1 MQELDKR
8 IGLLRLLIAD
18 MEAKQAQL
26 MQMGNQYR
34 TQLSHII
41 EFVVYRE
48 GDVGNAL
55 SLMAEVQG
63 KLDEVLQTSGH
74 LDMILSKARLE
85 LEVLVLTKGVAEAR
99 SQLVSLEERQRE
111 LSSRMQHVSSP
122 DMEDPVAS
130 RLQAF
135 QMDDL
140 RSLNEE
146 VAAVAREI
154 SRLNSLITEASDR
167 AARTIQPSAGRK
179 P

>member
-18 MEAKQAQL
+18 VEAKQAQVS
-26 MQMGNQYR
+26 QMGSQYR
-34 TQLSHII
+34 TQLTHII

-55 SLMAEVQG
+55 SLMSEVQG
-63 KLDEVLQTSGH
+63 KLDEVLQTAGH
-74 LDMILSKARLE
+74 LEMIANKARLE

-99 SQLVSLEERQRE
+99 SQLVNLEERQKE
-111 LSSRMQHVSSP
+111 LSSRMQHVSGGELDESA
-122 DMEDPVAS
+122 AS
-130 RLQAF
+130 RLHSS

-140 RSLNEE
+140 RLLNDE

-154 SRLNSLITEASDR
+154 SRLNSLISEASER
-167 AARTIQPSAGRK
+167 AARTIHLPTAKK